1 MYGNTSPMMIGTE
14 TLRLPY
20 LPATSSSK
28 KTAGTHQW
36 WMPAVSVGVTGFEPA
51 TPCSQSRCATG
62 LRYAPSFVKSV
73 ANVQLLFHTGKQL
86 GAFLTFYRYRKPH
99 GKKYLIYD
107 SPAAERTTAGT
118 SFEPSV

>member
-14 TLRLPY
+14 AMRLPY

-99 GKKYLIYD
+99 GKEVSHLRQPRSREDNRGNII
-107 SPAAERTTAGT
+107 
-118 SFEPSV
+118 

>member
-14 TLRLPY
+14 AMRLPY
-20 LPATSSSK
+20 HPATSSSK
-28 KTAGTHQW
+28 KTADTHQW
-36 WMPAVSVGVTGFEPA
+36 WMLAVSVGVTGFEPA

>member
-1 MYGNTSPMMIGTE
+1 MIGTE

-28 KTAGTHQW
+28 KTGGTHQW
-36 WMPAVSVGVTGFEPA
+36 WMLAVSVGVTGFEPA

>member
-1 MYGNTSPMMIGTE
+1 MATPPPLMIGTE
-14 TLRLPY
+14 AMRLPY